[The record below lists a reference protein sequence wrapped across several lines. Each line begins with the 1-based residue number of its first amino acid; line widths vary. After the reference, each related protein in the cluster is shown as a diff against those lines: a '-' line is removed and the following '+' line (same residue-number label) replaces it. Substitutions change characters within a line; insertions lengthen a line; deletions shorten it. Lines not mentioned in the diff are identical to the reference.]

1 MIIPTISFKDGF
13 DVFKDYRNKKKLED
27 QAFNDMTQVINQLS
41 YAIKRIKSKAEEQTP
56 HILRKAR
63 KEADKVLIHH
73 QKKVTLYLFVDLSDV
88 PHYAADLFAVIPSID
103 TLLNNHS
110 YSLPEFYRTHLT
122 KIRNSL
128 SRYKNS
134 HALSLQTKGKFA
146 VARCY
151 FLENKINNVKTKLKR
166 RTKNKQ

>member
-13 DVFKDYRNKKKLED
+13 DVFKDYRNKRKLEN

-63 KEADKVLIHH
+63 KEADKVLIHY
-73 QKKVTLYLFVDLSDV
+73 QKKVTLYLFVVLSDA
-88 PHYAADLFAVIPSID
+88 PHYAANLFAVIPSID
-103 TLLNNHS
+103 TILNNHS
-110 YSLPEFYRTHLT
+110 YSLPEFYRTHMT

-146 VARCY
+146 VARC
-151 FLENKINNVKTKLKR
+151 FLLENRINNIKTKLR
-166 RTKNKQ
+166 QN